1 MRLLLVLLLPPLLL
15 LLLMLPL
22 LLLLKVLLLTP
33 IHMVSALP
41 LPPLS
46 SVYRTLLLEPQASA
60 PVRLQC
66 LMASTVSYSRCAAH

>member
-1 MRLLLVLLLPPLLL
+1 MLLLPPLLL
-15 LLLMLPL
+15 LLLLLP

-46 SVYRTLLLEPQASA
+46 SVYRTLSWEPQASA
-60 PVRLQC
+60 HVRLQC